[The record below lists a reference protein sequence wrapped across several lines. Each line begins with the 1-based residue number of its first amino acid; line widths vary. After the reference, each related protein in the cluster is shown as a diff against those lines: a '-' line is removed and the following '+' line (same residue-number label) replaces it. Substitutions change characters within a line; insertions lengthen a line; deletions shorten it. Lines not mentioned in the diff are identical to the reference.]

1 MRKGAATT
9 TIRDTY
15 TTRTTITMYL
25 RTFRVQYNN
34 TEVHTCIPMSEVD
47 RLTEERNELR
57 KKAAEDAEQMKIM
70 QAKIKQLQDQ

>member
-1 MRKGAATT
+1 
-9 TIRDTY
+9 
-15 TTRTTITMYL
+15 
-25 RTFRVQYNN
+25 
-34 TEVHTCIPMSEVD
+34 MSEVD